1 MRHAIVRWFAAL
13 AIVGS
18 VGAVG
23 AAPAAAQEDDDGRL
37 SVVELFLAV
46 QDEDVETLE
55 ASDSFFAPIFLL
67 TLDDD

>member
-1 MRHAIVRWFAAL
+1 MRRAIVRWFVVL

-23 AAPAAAQEDDDGRL
+23 AAPAAAQDDDGRL

-46 QDEDVETLE
+46 QDDDTETLE
-55 ASDSFFAPIFLL
+55 ASDSFFARVFLL